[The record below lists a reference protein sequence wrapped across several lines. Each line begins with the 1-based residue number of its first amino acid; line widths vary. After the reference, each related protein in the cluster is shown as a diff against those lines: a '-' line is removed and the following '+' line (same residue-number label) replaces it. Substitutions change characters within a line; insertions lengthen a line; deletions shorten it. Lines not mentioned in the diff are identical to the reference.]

1 MTWTYAGD
9 PAASTLAAVRFLIGD
24 TDTNDQQ
31 LQDAEINFAIAA
43 TSDKYTAAIFC
54 AQSLAAKYS
63 RLCDTAI
70 ESVRVSANQQY
81 EHYRGL
87 IGILTTQAAQNSL
100 YGGLGSPYVGGVS
113 ISEIENVRED
123 TDRPAAAFSR
133 DKFHNPPSGEQADE
147 LFGSG

>member
-1 MTWTYAGD
+1 MAWTYAGD

-43 TSDKYTAAIFC
+43 TSDEYTAAIFC

-70 ESVRVSANQQY
+70 ESVKVSANQQY
-81 EHYRGL
+81 DHYKSL
-87 IGILTTQAAQNSL
+87 IGILKIQAQNSP
-100 YGGLGSPYVGGVS
+100 YGGLGVPYVGGVS
-113 ISEIENVRED
+113 ISEIESVRED

-133 DKFHNPPSGEQADE
+133 DKFHNPPSGERADE
-147 LFGSG
+147 LFSSD